1 MYNSDW
7 YNSLNTP
14 LFMPPD
20 WIFAPIWIILYLMIF
35 ASFWIFLKAKSPVKK
50 SLAIIFFLVQL
61 LLNFIWST
69 VFFTRT
75 DIQGGLVIVIFMWI
89 FILFTIIEFF
99 KTSKLSSY
107 LLIPYFLWVS
117 FALYLNIS
125 FYILNSIH

>member
-35 ASFWIFLKAKSPVKK
+35 ASFWIFLKAESPVKK
-50 SLAIIFFLVQL
+50 SLAILFFLVQL

-69 VFFTRT
+69 VFFTRM

-125 FYILNSIH
+125 FYILN